1 MIIILHLISCCKLK
15 IKKRYINS
23 IIELYAQPPQA
34 KKNLLTSMQG
44 HKINVSHTILNP
56 LTKISKLKWSSTK
69 MSKQSCFLTKEQEET
84 RSYISIPASP
94 RASDAQIMPAER
106 AVCTW
111 NNKIGYKLNK
121 YTKVNFN
128 YSSSIVWD
136 HTCGFFKM
144 LETFNRDNLHDCYI
158 LMKIL
163 PQFFSDER
171 WQFQIANKL
180 IWNVRNKQEVYN

>member
-34 KKNLLTSMQG
+34 KKNLLTSMQD
-44 HKINVSHTILNP
+44 HTINVSHTILNP
-56 LTKISKLKWSSTK
+56 YTKISKLKWSTCSTK
-69 MSKQSCFLTKEQEET
+69 ISKQSCFLTKEHEET

-144 LETFNRDNLHDCYI
+144 LETFNRDNLHNCYI

-171 WQFQIANKL
+171 WQFQIAN
-180 IWNVRNKQEVYN
+180 

>member
-1 MIIILHLISCCKLK
+1 M
-15 IKKRYINS
+15 
-23 IIELYAQPPQA
+23 YAQPPQA

-69 MSKQSCFLTKEQEET
+69 ISKQSCFLTKEQEET

-94 RASDAQIMPAER
+94 RASDAQIIPAER

-111 NNKIGYKLNK
+111 NNKIGYKLHK

-136 HTCGFFKM
+136 HVDFSKCWRLSTKIIYTTATYWWKFYHNFFA
-144 LETFNRDNLHDCYI
+144 
-158 LMKIL
+158 
-163 PQFFSDER
+163 DER